1 MVAFVDERYWHSK
14 AVVLSTAVCVTL
26 TTLMVFIVSARIFLR
41 LRNRQIGADD
51 YVMIFSMTRYD
62 PGAPKKTEANVEDT
76 KYARVMPLSAF
87 VSLTRLKLK
96 SRSTSLGDFFYQI
109 GIGGFKVALCVSY
122 LRLVSRTTRTTYGF
136 IIWMVLAITIL
147 GHSASTFVVLF
158 NCKPISLSWD
168 PTVPGK
174 CLPSGPMNYSRAGV
188 GIACDVIIML
198 LPIPLL
204 LTLNI
209 ERLQKVGAICLF
221 LLGFFTT
228 LCSVLRLIQIPTLGK
243 GDPTMFVI
251 WSTAEF
257 NVGNVVCSLPY
268 LLPVLKTSL
277 RKFWS
282 SIGRS
287 NFTFGT
293 DNYELSQST
302 GDPQKLTEPSSN
314 PLRIRQTQRDSEY
327 NIQKT
332 IHFEVSVDIASRT
345 TSNIDRNSGGS
356 PGQTKT
362 NHEIS

>member
-51 YVMIFSMTRYD
+51 YVMIFSMVSLGQSETRYD

-76 KYARVMPLSAF
+76 KYAR
-87 VSLTRLKLK
+87 
-96 SRSTSLGDFFYQI
+96 
-109 GIGGFKVALCVSY
+109 
-122 LRLVSRTTRTTYGF
+122 
-136 IIWMVLAITIL
+136 
-147 GHSASTFVVLF
+147 
-158 NCKPISLSWD
+158 ISLSWD

-257 NVGNVVCSLPY
+257 NVGNMVCSLPY
-268 LLPVLKTSL
+268 LLPGLKTSL

-302 GDPQKLTEPSSN
+302 GDPQKLSEPSSN

-332 IHFEVSVDIASRT
+332 IHFEVSVDVASRT

>member
-1 MVAFVDERYWHSK
+1 IRPRSPKENGSQCGGHKIRKGNALVRFCIIDETK
-14 AVVLSTAVCVTL
+14 AKV
-26 TTLMVFIVSARIFLR
+26 
-41 LRNRQIGADD
+41 QINFAG
-51 YVMIFSMTRYD
+51 R
-62 PGAPKKTEANVEDT
+62 
-76 KYARVMPLSAF
+76 
-87 VSLTRLKLK
+87 
-96 SRSTSLGDFFYQI
+96 FFYQI